1 MRFTGN
7 LRLQKNQMANK
18 GKHNN
23 TNQKY
28 YA

>member
-1 MRFTGN
+1 MRFTDN
-7 LRLQKNQMANK
+7 LRPHSGQIENK